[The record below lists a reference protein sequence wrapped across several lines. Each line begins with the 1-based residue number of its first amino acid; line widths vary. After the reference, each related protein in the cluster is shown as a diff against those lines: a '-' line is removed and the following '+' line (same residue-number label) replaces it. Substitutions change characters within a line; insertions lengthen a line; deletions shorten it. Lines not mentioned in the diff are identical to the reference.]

1 MRNPSRPHNVAAFL
15 AAYEPALRKA
25 VTERPDEYAYKIE
38 RVPEVVGRMA
48 EAFRTGSYNHD
59 SPAIRAAARELGIV
73 PRGGRFTR
81 KALEAYF
88 EGAHPAAGFAE
99 AAAPEP
105 RGA

>member
-25 VTERPDEYAYKIE
+25 VAARPDEYAYKIE

-59 SPAIRAAARELGIV
+59 GAAILAAARELGIV
-73 PRGGRFTR
+73 PKGGRLTR

-88 EGAHPAAGFAE
+88 EGSHPKSRFAE
-99 AAAPEP
+99 SAIPEP

>member
-1 MRNPSRPHNVAAFL
+1 MNPSRKHNVAAFL
-15 AAYEPALRKA
+15 AAYEPALLRTVLA
-25 VTERPDEYAYKIE
+25 RPDEYAYPAA
-38 RVPEVVGRMA
+38 RVPEVAARMA
-48 EAFRTGSYNHD
+48 AAFASGSYNHD
-59 SPAIRAAARELGIV
+59 SPAILAAARELGIV